1 MTDNRVHPFDSQTWT
16 DEERRYFEYI
26 DEKLSSGEDIGI
38 SNGKP
43 IHAVF
48 LIERFIK
55 KAENRIRLFSG
66 KLSQKSDSGIPIYSD
81 PHIATAVLEFLYKKQ
96 SNLTIILENEIDID
110 SWEKLEDHPLIQKIV
125 EANEKGKIL
134 GKFEL
139 RQANQKALDFL
150 DRYEARTHFM
160 VLDQQAYRIETDLEE
175 MKAYVNFG
183 NTNAVKSLSVIFDR
197 SVYPQSNPLIEIN
210 TTNEV

>member
-1 MTDNRVHPFDSQTWT
+1 MTDNRISPFDPQTWT

-55 KAENRIRLFSG
+55 KAKNRIRLFSG

-81 PHIATAVLEFLYKKQ
+81 PHIVTAALEFLSKKE
-96 SNLTIILENEIDID
+96 SNLTIILEEEIDVD
-110 SWEKLEDHPLIQKIV
+110 PWEKLEAHPLIQKIL
-125 EANEKGKIL
+125 EAKEEGEIR
-134 GKFEL
+134 GRFEL
-139 RQANQKALDFL
+139 RRANQRALSFL
-150 DRYEARTHFM
+150 DRFNTRTHFM
-160 VLDQQAYRIETDLEE
+160 ILDEQAYRIETDLEE

-183 NTNAVKSLSVIFDR
+183 NPDNAESLSILFDEGIYTD
-197 SVYPQSNPLIEIN
+197 SDPLIGIN
-210 TTNEV
+210 N